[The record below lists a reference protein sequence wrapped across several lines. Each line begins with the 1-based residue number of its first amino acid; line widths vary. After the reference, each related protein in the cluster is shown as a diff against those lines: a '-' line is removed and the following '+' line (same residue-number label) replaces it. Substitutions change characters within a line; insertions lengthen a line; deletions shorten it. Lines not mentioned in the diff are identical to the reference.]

1 MGVCALSSFWRNQMS
16 FKKALMRT
24 TSKVLLVS
32 VGVGAL
38 LIATP
43 RLAMSQSA
51 GANREAI
58 RSLNLSRSQ
67 MQELRGVMQGYQ
79 SELEDILT
87 SEQQQQLADLKED
100 MQDESATDDRPDL
113 VAELDLSAD
122 QASQLD
128 SLQVDMT
135 AAVQGILSAE
145 QFEEAQDLGLLGL

>member
-1 MGVCALSSFWRNQMS
+1 
-16 FKKALMRT
+16 MRT
-24 TSKVLLVS
+24 TSKVLLIS

-87 SEQQQQLADLKED
+87 SEQQQQLADLKEE

-113 VAELDLSAD
+113 VTELDLSSD

-128 SLQVDMT
+128 SLQTDMT

>member
-1 MGVCALSSFWRNQMS
+1 MS

-43 RLAMSQSA
+43 RLAVSQSA

-58 RSLNLSRSQ
+58 RSLNLGRSQ

-113 VAELDLSAD
+113 VTELDLSAD

>member
-1 MGVCALSSFWRNQMS
+1 MS

-38 LIATP
+38 LITTP
-43 RLAMSQSA
+43 RLAVSQSA

>member
-1 MGVCALSSFWRNQMS
+1 MS
-16 FKKALMRT
+16 FKEALMRT
-24 TSKVLLVS
+24 TSKVLLIS

-87 SEQQQQLADLKED
+87 SEQQQQLADLKEE

-113 VAELDLSAD
+113 VTELDLSSD

-128 SLQVDMT
+128 SLQTDMT

>member
-1 MGVCALSSFWRNQMS
+1 MS

-43 RLAMSQSA
+43 RLAVSQSA

-113 VAELDLSAD
+113 VTELDLSAD

>member
-1 MGVCALSSFWRNQMS
+1 M
-16 FKKALMRT
+16 
-24 TSKVLLVS
+24 
-32 VGVGAL
+32 
-38 LIATP
+38 
-43 RLAMSQSA
+43 
-51 GANREAI
+51 
-58 RSLNLSRSQ
+58 
-67 MQELRGVMQGYQ
+67 MQGYQ

>member
-1 MGVCALSSFWRNQMS
+1 
-16 FKKALMRT
+16 
-24 TSKVLLVS
+24 
-32 VGVGAL
+32 
-38 LIATP
+38 
-43 RLAMSQSA
+43 A

-100 MQDESATDDRPDL
+100 MQDESATDDPPDL
-113 VAELDLSAD
+113 VTELDLSAD

-135 AAVQGILSAE
+135 DAVQGILSAE

>member
-1 MGVCALSSFWRNQMS
+1 MVQKCDVMFFFSSRRRHTRYIGDWSSDVCSSD
-16 FKKALMRT
+16 L
-24 TSKVLLVS
+24 
-32 VGVGAL
+32 
-38 LIATP
+38 
-43 RLAMSQSA
+43 
-51 GANREAI
+51 ANREAI

-100 MQDESATDDRPDL
+100 MQDESATDDPPDL
-113 VAELDLSAD
+113 VTELDLSAD

-135 AAVQGILSAE
+135 DAVQGILSAE